1 MDPVEPN
8 ADIDLSLEN
17 QLCFALTV
25 ASRTVVQAYRPV
37 LEPLGLTHP
46 QYLVML
52 ALWDHNPLSVKEVSA
67 QLLHEPATISPLL
80 RRLEDMGYVRR
91 TPNTQDARAL
101 DVELTAEGLA
111 LKEKARAVPPAMMKR
126 LKLTREEVMVLN
138 KAMHNL
144 IEAATA
150 DA

>member
-1 MDPVEPN
+1 VDPN
-8 ADIDLSLEN
+8 ADTDLSLEN

-80 RRLEDMGYVRR
+80 KRLEDMGYVRR
-91 TPNTQDARAL
+91 QANAQDARAL
-101 DVELTAEGLA
+101 DVELTAEGVA
-111 LKEKARAVPPAMMKR
+111 LKEKARAVPPAMMSR

-144 IEAATA
+144 IEAATTNH
-150 DA
+150 

>member
-1 MDPVEPN
+1 MDSN
-8 ADIDLSLEN
+8 ADTDLSLEN

-52 ALWDHNPLSVKEVSA
+52 ALWDHNPLSVKKVSA

-91 TPNTQDARAL
+91 TPNAQDARAL
-101 DVELTAEGLA
+101 DVELTTEGLA
-111 LKEKARAVPPAMMKR
+111 LKEKARAVPPAMMRR

-150 DA
+150 ED

>member
-1 MDPVEPN
+1 MDINSDE
-8 ADIDLSLEN
+8 DLSLEN

-37 LEPLGLTHP
+37 LEPMGLTHP

-52 ALWDHNPLSVKEVSA
+52 ALWDHSPLSVKAVSA

-80 RRLEDMGYVRR
+80 KRLEDMGYVRR
-91 TPNTQDARAL
+91 TPNAQDARAL
-101 DVELTAEGLA
+101 DVELTPEGVA
-111 LKEKARAVPPAMMKR
+111 LKERARAVPPAMLAR
-126 LKLTREEVMVLN
+126 LKLSREEVRVLN

-144 IEAATA
+144 IEAATG
-150 DA
+150 D

>member
-1 MDPVEPN
+1 MDSN
-8 ADIDLSLEN
+8 ADTDLSLEN

-91 TPNTQDARAL
+91 TPNAQDARAL

-111 LKEKARAVPPAMMKR
+111 LKEKARAVPPAMMRR

-150 DA
+150 ED